1 MEVPEEETTEE
12 VAMEDLAVETMGEVL
27 REEALPLLQRL
38 LRPVV
43 LHPLVDLDPEML
55 EGKADMDREDTDRV
69 VTAEMDKVTE
79 EVVATEEEI
88 KEVVMVVV

>member
-27 REEALPLLQRL
+27 REEALPLLQRQ

-43 LHPLVDLDPEML
+43 LHLLVDLDPETL

-69 VTAEMDKVTE
+69 VTEETDKVME
-79 EVVATEEEI
+79 EVVATEEEV